1 MWLTATESREVI
13 VTVNY
18 GCLLVVVD
26 KFLLLFVFPKMFNC
40 LLDCYS
46 IQMNG
51 TNCVNLS
58 SYQYCTFL
66 EWVHVHVLFIMMYKE
81 VLTFGSLNEIL
92 ECNYSNE
99 SY

>member
-1 MWLTATESREVI
+1 
-13 VTVNY
+13 
-18 GCLLVVVD
+18 
-26 KFLLLFVFPKMFNC
+26 MFNC

-58 SYQYCTFL
+58 SYRYCTFL

-92 ECNYSNE
+92 ECNYSIE
-99 SY
+99 SYCTVLSCAGTVYYAVQVGYNI

>member
-1 MWLTATESREVI
+1 
-13 VTVNY
+13 
-18 GCLLVVVD
+18 
-26 KFLLLFVFPKMFNC
+26 MFNC

-58 SYQYCTFL
+58 SYWYCTFL
-66 EWVHVHVLFIMMYKE
+66 EWVLVHVLFIMMYKE

-92 ECNYSNE
+92 ECNYSIE
-99 SY
+99 SYGTVLSCAGTVYYAVQVGYNI

>member
-1 MWLTATESREVI
+1 
-13 VTVNY
+13 
-18 GCLLVVVD
+18 
-26 KFLLLFVFPKMFNC
+26 MFNC

-51 TNCVNLS
+51 SNCVNLS

-81 VLTFGSLNEIL
+81 VLTFGSLNEIV
-92 ECNYSNE
+92 ECIYSVE